1 MVVEDEVD
9 VAEASKAEADAVAWV
24 SVDDEGGR

>member
-1 MVVEDEVD
+1 MVVDDEVD
-9 VAEASKAEADAVAWV
+9 VAEASKVEEDAVAWV